1 MRWEEGIMDV
11 VGISGSLRS
20 GSYNTLALRLALR
33 FAAESGAREREISLK
48 ELDLPIYNEDLP
60 VPPAVPQLKETLRHS
75 DLIVIASPEYNY
87 SIPGGLKNAIDWVS
101 RGGNPFDRK
110 VVAILG
116 ASNGPFGTIRLQPHL
131 RQVMEALNAFLLPQP
146 QVMIR
151 NAAEAFAPDGT
162 LADKKLE
169 GQLRQ
174 LIDRSLR
181 YAQALKDF

>member
-1 MRWEEGIMDV
+1 MMDV

-33 FAAESGAREREISLK
+33 FAADSGASAREISLK
-48 ELDLPIYNEDLP
+48 DLDLPIYNEDLP
-60 VPPAVPQLKETLRHS
+60 VPPAVPQLKDALRQA
-75 DLIVIASPEYNY
+75 DVIVIASPEYNY

-116 ASNGPFGTIRLQPHL
+116 ASNGPFGTLRLQPHL
-131 RQVMEALNAFLLPQP
+131 RQVMAALNAFLLPQP

-162 LADKKLE
+162 LVDKKLE

-174 LIDRSLR
+174 LVNRSLR
-181 YAQALKDF
+181 YAKALKDF